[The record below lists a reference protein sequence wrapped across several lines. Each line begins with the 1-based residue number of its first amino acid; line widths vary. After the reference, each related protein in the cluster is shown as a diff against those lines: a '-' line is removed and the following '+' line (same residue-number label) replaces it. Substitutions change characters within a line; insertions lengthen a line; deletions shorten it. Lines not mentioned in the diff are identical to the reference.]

1 MPMKLAAQAVPAAR
15 PTPAV
20 TPAAS
25 PRAHPAL
32 WVPSLYFAMGMPMT
46 AVTAMSAVMYK
57 NLGLSNS
64 EIALYTGSMYL
75 PWVIK
80 PLWSPVVEMFRTK
93 KFFVLSME
101 LVMAATLGG
110 VAASLPLPGYLRW
123 TITLFWL
130 TGFASATQD
139 IAADGVYISAMSHR
153 QQATYVG
160 VQGVFWN
167 FGRVL
172 ATGLLV
178 SLTGSLHGM
187 GLSWARSWM
196 AVMGVLSA
204 LMALSFA
211 WHLRVLPSGGRAAG
225 LGGAERASP
234 HAFLD
239 AFASFFGKKS
249 IWTMIAVVYFYRF
262 GEGLIEKIGPLFLL
276 DPRAVGGLGL
286 DNVRL
291 GTVNGTYGTAA
302 FIVGALLGG
311 LFAARLG
318 LRRSLFVLA
327 LAANV
332 PHATYLYLSQVRPET
347 LGPIAAAVM
356 IEKLGYGFGSVG
368 HMLYMMQQVA
378 PGPYKT
384 AHYAFATGIMGLC
397 MMSTGMVS
405 GALQEAV
412 GYRSFFVIV
421 IAVSA
426 LPLFFAWKAPFPV
439 RDATS

>member
-1 MPMKLAAQAVPAAR
+1 MPVNLAAQAVPAA
-15 PTPAV
+15 PPATTPA
-20 TPAAS
+20 S
-25 PRAHPAL
+25 RPRPHPAL
-32 WVPSLYFAMGMPMT
+32 WVPSLYFAMGTPMT

-57 NLGLSNS
+57 NLGLSNA

-75 PWVIK
+75 PWVLK

-93 KFFVLSME
+93 RFFVLSME
-101 LVMAATLGG
+101 LAMAATLAG
-110 VAASLPLPGYLRW
+110 VAATLPLPGYLRW

-139 IAADGVYISAMSHR
+139 VAADGVYISAMSHR
-153 QQATYVG
+153 EQATYVG
-160 VQGVFWN
+160 VQGVCWN
-167 FGRVL
+167 FGRVI

-178 SLTGSLHGM
+178 SLTGSLHGA
-187 GLSWARSWM
+187 GLSWSRSWT

-204 LMALSFA
+204 IMLLSFG
-211 WHLRVLPSGGRAAG
+211 WHLRVLPAGSRAASG
-225 LGGAERASP
+225 GGAERPPAGT
-234 HAFLD
+234 FVD
-239 AFASFFGKKS
+239 AFASFFRKKD
-249 IWTMIAVVYFYRF
+249 IWMMIAVVYFYRF

-276 DPRAVGGLGL
+276 DPRTVGGLGL

-291 GTVNGTYGTAA
+291 GRVNGTYGTAA

-368 HMLYMMQQVA
+368 HMLYMMQQAA

-397 MMSTGMVS
+397 MMSTGMAS

-412 GYRSFFVIV
+412 GYQWFFVIV
-421 IAVSA
+421 IVASA
-426 LPLFFAWKAPFPV
+426 LPLFFAWRAPFAV